1 MFSGS
6 EPACVCYLH
15 RCRPLVHRSEQDH
28 QLVVDGQVAE
38 DVALRHR
45 DVPPQ
50 DLQDVVHRHWL
61 VLIKLQT
68 KRSEVRGNFFWF
80 FFVSWHARWNKV
92 FLSRFWKTTHKL
104 HLEVDWMTFVSVSY
118 KKGQSDFFATGGA
131 NRCNASFWRLLRFCH
146 N

>member
-6 EPACVCYLH
+6 EPACFCYLH

-38 DVALRHR
+38 DVALWHR

-68 KRSEVRGNFFWF
+68 KGQRSEEISFFQNQILKKNGGKQPQRRSRG
-80 FFVSWHARWNKV
+80 R
-92 FLSRFWKTTHKL
+92 
-104 HLEVDWMTFVSVSY
+104 
-118 KKGQSDFFATGGA
+118 
-131 NRCNASFWRLLRFCH
+131 
-146 N
+146 